1 MTGVVARVVLGVC
14 GVAAVVGG
22 VPLVVMIYFYFGPD
36 SRYVPELL
44 VGQYG
49 IVAVLLALGLYV
61 GGVLRIPVV
70 ARVLV
75 GLMAAGGGVVVLVV
89 FTAMAS
95 FLGDPGGERG
105 TLEDASPGI
114 VCVLAGAWF
123 VWRAI
128 AGRWPVTEP
137 APRIRS

>member
-14 GVAAVVGG
+14 GVAAVLGG
-22 VPLVVMIYFYFGPD
+22 VPLVVMIYFYFGPG
-36 SRYVPELL
+36 RYVPELL

-49 IVAVLLALGLYV
+49 IVAVLAGLGLYV

-70 ARVLV
+70 ARLLV

-89 FTAMAS
+89 FAAMVS

-114 VCVLAGAWF
+114 VCVVAGAWF

-128 AGRWPVTEP
+128 AGRWPLSQAAARTEP
-137 APRIRS
+137 